1 MAESNVSISFGADA
15 SGFLDGVARVSAAL
29 QTLPAAVGQVGIG
42 VDKSAQGF
50 SAFGA
55 GAANAL
61 AKVGAAARAAGA
73 SQEEIARASL
83 AAVNGEIFAER
94 AALAEKKS
102 LYDELTKLK
111 VMSAGERLSASQA
124 ALNEEYAAEKSLL
137 EKAGQLGDLSL
148 QQRQQILN
156 RMLMLDARYALD
168 SQKIMLQS
176 VGQLVAPTNH
186 VIDAMAS
193 SFSSGMTGMALG
205 TRTLNQALSSLAQSA
220 VSQFVH
226 MGVGIVADWGKR
238 QLALA
243 ALSAA
248 GESQKTAA
256 AAAGAASRGGIAA
269 GEAAAGQA
277 SILGSVLKSIT
288 ASASETFA
296 GVFGFLAPVMG
307 PAAVGPAAAAQGA
320 VMSVAAF
327 DIGAWS
333 IPQDQLA
340 MVHRNELV
348 MPAAEAGAF
357 RSMLSSATKG
367 GGAAGPTTAA
377 GASVHLNVSALDAA
391 SVKNWL
397 GGNSRQIMKA
407 INQAVADGNHLG
419 LRRLAGA

>member
-1 MAESNVSISFGADA
+1 
-15 SGFLDGVARVSAAL
+15 
-29 QTLPAAVGQVGIG
+29 
-42 VDKSAQGF
+42 
-50 SAFGA
+50 
-55 GAANAL
+55 
-61 AKVGAAARAAGA
+61 
-73 SQEEIARASL
+73 
-83 AAVNGEIFAER
+83 
-94 AALAEKKS
+94 
-102 LYDELTKLK
+102 
-111 VMSAGERLSASQA
+111 
-124 ALNEEYAAEKSLL
+124 
-137 EKAGQLGDLSL
+137 
-148 QQRQQILN
+148 
-156 RMLMLDARYALD
+156 
-168 SQKIMLQS
+168 
-176 VGQLVAPTNH
+176 
-186 VIDAMAS
+186 
-193 SFSSGMTGMALG
+193 
-205 TRTLNQALSSLAQSA
+205 
-220 VSQFVH
+220 

-277 SILGSVLKSIT
+277 SILGSVLKNIT

-307 PAAVGPAAAAQGA
+307 PAAAGPAAAAQGA
-320 VMSVAAF
+320 VASVAAY

-357 RSMLSSATKG
+357 RSMLSGATKG
-367 GGAAGPTTAA
+367 GVAAGPTTGG
-377 GASVHLNVSALDAA
+377 GASVHLNVSALDVG
-391 SVKNWL
+391 SVKSWL